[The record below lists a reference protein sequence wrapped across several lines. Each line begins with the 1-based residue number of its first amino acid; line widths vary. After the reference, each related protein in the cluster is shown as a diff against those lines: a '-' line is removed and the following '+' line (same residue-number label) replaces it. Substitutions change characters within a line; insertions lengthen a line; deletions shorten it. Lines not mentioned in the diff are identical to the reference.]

1 MYAKEFLKSIPFVR
15 PTVRTARRRYNEWK
29 ADPVRRIQNV
39 LSRMKNVFV
48 VQIGSND
55 GKTHDPIHALL
66 LRNPSWAALFVEP
79 VPFLFER
86 LRQNYADN
94 SRFRFENVAIGDRV
108 GVRPFYY
115 VDDSA
120 REQISE
126 LPWWFDQVGSF
137 DRDHITRHFGSAL
150 DRFIVT
156 ARVRTL
162 PLDVLLE
169 RNDIDKINLLNIDTE
184 GYDWH
189 VLRQLDLTKYSPN
202 VILIEHRHLSTAT
215 KAEVRGFLRD
225 RYRIVDLGHDYFCR
239 KVSFRWGLKLSA

>member
-1 MYAKEFLKSIPFVR
+1 MYAKEFLKSIPFVGVALR
-15 PTVRTARRRYNEWK
+15 SLRRYYEWK
-29 ADPVRRIQNV
+29 NDPVPHIQNA
-39 LSRMKNVFV
+39 LSRMKNVYV

-55 GKTHDPIHALL
+55 GKTHDPIHSLL

-79 VPFLFER
+79 VPSLFER
-86 LRQNYADN
+86 LRQNYAND

-120 REQISE
+120 KKHVSN
-126 LPWWFDQVGSF
+126 LPCWFDQVGSF

-156 ARVRTL
+156 ANVPTI
-162 PLDVLLE
+162 PLDLLLE
-169 RNDIDKINLLNIDTE
+169 RNNIDKIHFLNIDTE

-189 VLRQLDLTKYSPN
+189 VLRQLDLTKHSPN
-202 VILIEHRHLSTAT
+202 AILIEHKHLSTAT
-215 KAEVRGFLRD
+215 KIEVRSFLQD
-225 RYRIVDLGHDYFCR
+225 RYRIFELGDDYFCR
-239 KVSFRWGLKLSA
+239 KV